1 MKYLDF
7 KNNDHMPILGLGT
20 WKSEPGEV
28 YYAVRQAIKIGYRHI
43 DCAPTYGNEA
53 EIGRALSDAIRDG
66 DVTRKDL
73 WITSKLANTNHR
85 MQDVK
90 PALEQTLR
98 DLMLDYLDLYLI
110 HWPVAMNPDKPD
122 EFLSQEEVPLH
133 ETWTAMEKCLNIGL
147 VHHIGVSN
155 FNIEKLKE
163 VTNGAQYKPEL
174 NQVEMHPFLPQKSL
188 MDYCH
193 ANLIHM
199 TAYSPLGSMDR
210 SEEMKSQDE
219 PILIEQPVI
228 IDVAKKHQASPAQIL
243 ISWSVHR
250 NIAVIPKSTNETR
263 MKANFE
269 AMSIS
274 LDAEDMDKIDSLEGT
289 YRFLNGEMWTGE
301 NSPYETSDLWEEKR

>member
-1 MKYLDF
+1 
-7 KNNDHMPILGLGT
+7 
-20 WKSEPGEV
+20 
-28 YYAVRQAIKIGYRHI
+28 
-43 DCAPTYGNEA
+43 
-53 EIGRALSDAIRDG
+53 
-66 DVTRKDL
+66 
-73 WITSKLANTNHR
+73 
-85 MQDVK
+85 
-90 PALEQTLR
+90 
-98 DLMLDYLDLYLI
+98 
-110 HWPVAMNPDKPD
+110 
-122 EFLSQEEVPLH
+122 
-133 ETWTAMEKCLNIGL
+133 LNIGL

-263 MKANFE
+263 MKANF
-269 AMSIS
+269 
-274 LDAEDMDKIDSLEGT
+274 
-289 YRFLNGEMWTGE
+289 
-301 NSPYETSDLWEEKR
+301 